1 MGNHLILETGAQRSL
16 WSQIGVGMP
25 YFTGMVIHD
34 GGIHVPST
42 NSPVMPS
49 VGIHF
54 LRKLNGIE
62 ENYGDKWTL
71 KFCDLLWSMK
81 CERDKLILQ
90 GISAFLDSI
99 LQYFMWGV

>member
-1 MGNHLILETGAQRSL
+1 M
-16 WSQIGVGMP
+16 GMP

-49 VGIHF
+49 VGVHF

-62 ENYGDKWTL
+62 ENYGNKWTL

-99 LQYFMWGV
+99 LQYFMWAIFHVGV